1 MDNEYFELGLASYD
15 VLDNGMI
22 VVSFSDNV
30 AFTFVNEL
38 SLDQD
43 CTNYDAEVIE
53 NLRKYIVC
61 YCAHFGG
68 SFLAGKKMVFDLD
81 EPNGNIVRI
90 V

>member
-1 MDNEYFELGLASYD
+1 MNEYFELGLTSYD
-15 VLDNGMI
+15 VLDNGQII
-22 VVSFSDNV
+22 VVFSDNV
-30 AFTFVNEL
+30 AFQFIDEQI
-38 SLDQD
+38 LDQD
-43 CTNYDAEVIE
+43 CVQYDSEVIE

-68 SFLAGKKMVFDLD
+68 ASIQGKTFVFDLA

>member
-1 MDNEYFELGLASYD
+1 MNEYFELGLQSYT
-15 VLDNGMI
+15 VLPDGRISIVFDDNLGFEYI
-22 VVSFSDNV
+22 
-30 AFTFVNEL
+30 NET

-43 CTNYDAEVIE
+43 CESYDNEVIE

-68 SFLAGKKMVFDLD
+68 SNVVGKKFIFDLAQPD
-81 EPNGNIVRI
+81 GNIVRI

>member
-1 MDNEYFELGLASYD
+1 MNEYYELGLYSYD
-15 VLDNGMI
+15 VLPSGEI
-22 VVSFSDNV
+22 VVAFSDNL
-30 AFTFVNEL
+30 AFTYINEQM
-38 SLDQD
+38 LDFACID
-43 CTNYDAEVIE
+43 YDNEVIE

-68 SFLAGKKMVFDLD
+68 ANLAGKKLVFDLA

>member
-1 MDNEYFELGLASYD
+1 MNEYCELGLTSYN
-15 VLDNGMI
+15 VLVDGRI
-22 VVSFSDNV
+22 LVIFSDGLGLEYVSEQTLN
-30 AFTFVNEL
+30 
-38 SLDQD
+38 QD
-43 CTNYDAEVIE
+43 CVLYDAEFIE

-68 SFLAGKKMVFDLD
+68 TSIEGKTFVFDLA

>member
-1 MDNEYFELGLASYD
+1 MDEYFELGLQSYT
-15 VLDNGMI
+15 VLDNERI
-22 VVSFSDNV
+22 SVIFTDNLG
-30 AFTFVNEL
+30 FEYVNEL
-38 SLDQD
+38 VLNQD
-43 CTNYDAEVIE
+43 CAQYDTEVIE

-68 SFLAGKKMVFDLD
+68 QSLVGKNLVFDLS

>member
-1 MDNEYFELGLASYD
+1 MNEYYELGLQSYD
-15 VLDNGMI
+15 VLPDGKI
-22 VVSFSDNV
+22 VVCFDDNLSFLYS
-30 AFTFVNEL
+30 NEL
-38 SLDQD
+38 SLDQS
-43 CTNYDAEVIE
+43 CIEYDAEVIE

-68 SFLAGKKMVFDLD
+68 ANIVGKKFIFDLA

>member
-1 MDNEYFELGLASYD
+1 MDEYFELGLQSYD
-15 VLDNGMI
+15 VLPNGTI
-22 VVSFSDNV
+22 IITFDDNV
-30 AFTFVNEL
+30 AFTYLSEL
-38 SLDQD
+38 TLDQD
-43 CTNYDAEVIE
+43 CISYDAEVIE

-68 SFLAGKKMVFDLD
+68 SSLVGKKIIFDLA

>member
-1 MDNEYFELGLASYD
+1 MDEYFELGLVSYD
-15 VLDNGMI
+15 VLQDGRI
-22 VVSFSDNV
+22 SVVFTDNV
-30 AFTFVNEL
+30 GLEYINEL
-38 SLDQD
+38 ALDQD
-43 CTNYDAEVIE
+43 CANYDVEVIE

-68 SFLAGKKMVFDLD
+68 ANLSGKKMVFDLA

>member
-1 MDNEYFELGLASYD
+1 MNEYFELGLQSYT
-15 VLDNGMI
+15 VLDNERI
-22 VVSFSDNV
+22 VVCFTDNL
-30 AFTFVNEL
+30 AFEYVN
-38 SLDQD
+38 SVVLDQD
-43 CTNYDAEVIE
+43 CTQYDTEVIE

-68 SFLAGKKMVFDLD
+68 QSLVGKQMIFNLS

>member
-1 MDNEYFELGLASYD
+1 MDEYFELGLVSYD
-15 VLDNGMI
+15 VLQDGRI
-22 VVSFSDNV
+22 SVVFTDNV
-30 AFTFVNEL
+30 GLEYVNEL
-38 SLDQD
+38 ALDQD
-43 CTNYDAEVIE
+43 CTTYDNEVVE

-68 SFLAGKKMVFDLD
+68 DILEGKKLVYDLS

>member
-1 MDNEYFELGLASYD
+1 MNEYFELGLASYD

-30 AFTFVNEL
+30 AFTYVNEL

-43 CTNYDAEVIE
+43 CVSYDNEVIE

-68 SFLAGKKMVFDLD
+68 ASLAGKKMIFDLS

>member
-1 MDNEYFELGLASYD
+1 MDEYFELGLVSYD
-15 VLDNGMI
+15 ILDDGMI
-22 VVSFSDNV
+22 IISFDDNL
-30 AFTFVNEL
+30 AMTYVNEL

-43 CTNYDAEVIE
+43 CTTYDAEVIE
-53 NLRKYIVC
+53 NLRRYIVC

-68 SFLAGKKMVFDLD
+68 ASLVGKKMVFDLD

>member
-1 MDNEYFELGLASYD
+1 MNEYFELGLASYD
-15 VLDNGMI
+15 ILPDGMI
-22 VVSFSDNV
+22 VVSFSDNL
-30 AFTFVNEL
+30 ALTYVNEL

-53 NLRKYIVC
+53 NLRRYIVC

-68 SFLAGKKMVFDLD
+68 ASLVGKKMVFDLA

>member
-1 MDNEYFELGLASYD
+1 MNEYFELGLQSYT
-15 VLDNGMI
+15 VLDNGRI
-22 VVSFSDNV
+22 VVVFTDNL
-30 AFTFVNEL
+30 AFEYVSETT
-38 SLDQD
+38 LDQD
-43 CTNYDAEVIE
+43 CVQYDAEVID

-68 SFLAGKKMVFDLD
+68 QALVGKQMIFDLA

>member
-1 MDNEYFELGLASYD
+1 MNEYFELGLVDYN
-15 VLDNGMI
+15 VLDNGR
-22 VVSFSDNV
+22 VVVVFDDNL
-30 AFTFVNEL
+30 ALEYITEQ
-38 SLDQD
+38 SLEQD
-43 CTNYDAEVIE
+43 CNNYDSEVIE

-68 SFLAGKKMVFDLD
+68 ANLIGKKLVYDLS

>member
-1 MDNEYFELGLASYD
+1 MNEYFQLGLVSYD
-15 VLDNGMI
+15 VFSDGRI
-22 VVSFSDNV
+22 SVVFSDNV
-30 AFTFVNEL
+30 GLEYVNEL
-38 SLDQD
+38 ALDQD
-43 CTNYDAEVIE
+43 CTSYDGEVIE

-68 SFLAGKKMVFDLD
+68 TNLIGKQMIFDLA

>member
-1 MDNEYFELGLASYD
+1 MDEYFELGLASYD

-22 VVSFSDNV
+22 IVSFSDNL
-30 AFTFVNEL
+30 ALTYINEL

-43 CTNYDAEVIE
+43 CVQYDAEVIE

-68 SFLAGKKMVFDLD
+68 ASLVGKKMVFDLA